1 MIELVAYAGG
11 ILSSSMLFPQVY
23 KTYKIKKADDIS
35 LCFLYMSII
44 SCILWDTYA
53 FSVFDRPLM
62 FSSSV
67 AFISNMILLYLKC
80 KYKPNL
86 EDLKIKDE
94 IIV

>member
-1 MIELVAYAGG
+1 MIELVGYAGG

-23 KTYKIKKADDIS
+23 KTYKIKKVDDIS

-44 SCILWDTYA
+44 SCILWDSYA
-53 FSVFDRPLM
+53 LIIFDKPLI

-67 AFISNMILLYLKC
+67 AFISNMMLLYLKW